1 MTMNENRRRGASFL
15 YYLTDMISP
24 SFIDTALLRAT
35 SAECTIRSVYEMA
48 LWIVESPFSVAV
60 YHETACLFYDEYRYY
75 SVEVLRRTRCVEP
88 QETSWER
95 ILLYRYTSSTTVRV
109 RTCIDYSRATRTL

>member
-24 SFIDTALLRAT
+24 SFIDTALLRAR

-60 YHETACLFYDEYRYY
+60 YHQTACLFYDEYRYY

-88 QETSWER
+88 QETR
-95 ILLYRYTSSTTVRV
+95 DILGTNTAIPVHQQYYSTST
-109 RTCIDYSRATRTL
+109 YLH